1 MNSAE
6 CLWVYEVEEFG
17 PLTVTIDSHG
27 GNLTA
32 ESIKNIEANKEKILQ
47 EL

>member
-1 MNSAE
+1 
-6 CLWVYEVEEFG
+6 VYEVEEFG
-17 PLTVTIDSHG
+17 PLTVTIDAQG

-32 ESIKNIEANKEKILQ
+32 ESKKNIEANKEKILK